1 MKILEKVA
9 KNNWDFILFKT
20 DEGYILN
27 VVFHSSAS
35 DFSRSF
41 KLNPDEETI
50 DFEELKNL
58 SEKIRNNYESFKY
71 REITPTVK
79 SSIF

>member
-1 MKILEKVA
+1 MKIQEKIA

-41 KLNPDEETI
+41 KLNSDEENL
-50 DFEELKNL
+50 DLEGLKHL
-58 SEKIRNNYESFKY
+58 SEKIRTNYETYKD
-71 REITPTVK
+71 REIIPTLK
-79 SSIF
+79 SGT